1 MYLIRS
7 IRAEPLMR
15 VGVNFRLT
23 QYSSVSSAIIRVK
36 ATLEKDKKYKG
47 RLQDIEN
54 NILKGQT

>member
-1 MYLIRS
+1 
-7 IRAEPLMR
+7 MR